1 MNTLETIFLL
11 RSLWQV
17 RYEHIGNN
25 IFTKKSGRSG
35 MNTLETIFLVR
46 SLGQV
51 RYEHIGNNI
60 FTKKSVAGQ
69 V

>member
-25 IFTKKSGRSG
+25 IFTKKS
-35 MNTLETIFLVR
+35 
-46 SLGQV
+46 
-51 RYEHIGNNI
+51 
-60 FTKKSVAGQ
+60 VAGQ

>member
-17 RYEHIGNN
+17 RYEHIGIN
-25 IFTKKSGRSG
+25 I
-35 MNTLETIFLVR
+35 LLR
-46 SLGQV
+46 SLWQV

-60 FTKKSVAGQ
+60 FTKKSVAG
-69 V
+69 